1 MSLDNIVSI
10 AEKILLVPPFYS
22 DGESQLSIA
31 ASLFAALI
39 GAVIGRRVIRHS
51 RSILLTSALIAV
63 LVAAFLLHWFYL
75 YDKGGVFHWQL
86 LCRVVFFLLFGA
98 LMLSFGKAEEDED
111 TP

>member
-1 MSLDNIVSI
+1 MPESPRPAG
-10 AEKILLVPPFYS
+10 AE
-22 DGESQLSIA
+22 G
-31 ASLFAALI
+31 LFAALI
-39 GAVIGRRVIRHS
+39 RAAIGRRVIRRS
-51 RSILLTSALIAV
+51 RSILLMSALIAV

-75 YDKGGVFHWQL
+75 YDKGGVFYWQL

>member
-1 MSLDNIVSI
+1 MSLDDIVSA

-39 GAVIGRRVIRHS
+39 GAAIGRRVIRRS
-51 RSILLTSALIAV
+51 RSMLLMSALIAV

-75 YDKGGVFHWQL
+75 YDKGDVFYWQL
-86 LCRVVFFLLFGA
+86 LCRVVFFLLLFA

>member
-1 MSLDNIVSI
+1 M
-10 AEKILLVPPFYS
+10 PPFYS
-22 DGESQLSIA
+22 DGESPLSIA

-75 YDKGGVFHWQL
+75 YTRAVYSIGNCCAVSCSSCCL
-86 LCRVVFFLLFGA
+86 A
-98 LMLSFGKAEEDED
+98 TLMLSFGKAEEDED